1 MSDPQDVKLANE
13 ELQAQADKLQEL
25 AELLDVA
32 RDSWSKKEAIGMV
45 TYSFLATE
53 FPMALDVSEPDMLPC
68 TAHRIA
74 TAPRG
79 DGRHI
84 ANRAE

>member
-1 MSDPQDVKLANE
+1 
-13 ELQAQADKLQEL
+13 
-25 AELLDVA
+25 
-32 RDSWSKKEAIGMV
+32 MV